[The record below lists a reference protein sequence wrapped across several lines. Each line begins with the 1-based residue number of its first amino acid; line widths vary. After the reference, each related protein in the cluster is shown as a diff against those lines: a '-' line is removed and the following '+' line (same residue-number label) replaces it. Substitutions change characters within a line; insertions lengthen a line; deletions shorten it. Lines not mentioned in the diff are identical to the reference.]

1 MNTKNSENKEHLFN
15 LQAEL
20 IQKQAEIKQLQQI
33 IKQNNQEINQL
44 AQWLQSLQP
53 HILAIYNSITWKIG
67 ATIVHL
73 ILKLLSR
80 PAGITAQDITN
91 KIFSRFN
98 AWRTDYFTQQAA
110 LQQITWHDKQEYT
123 DWIQQYDTLTS
134 QELTKMRANIAVG
147 EIYEIALFIIVNAD
161 NISHLQHTITSIQ
174 QQIYPHWKLYIA
186 HQINLP
192 EGILNSI
199 QNEKR
204 IQSISFVVEK
214 PLANIFNTLL
224 KQTNSPFIA
233 IIQTAD
239 KLAVD
244 ALYQVVKV
252 LNINPNLDFIYTD
265 EDKIDSNSQR
275 YAPHFKSDWNPDLF
289 YSQYYTQ
296 HLSIYRCELINKLG
310 GFKTDYPNCEEYDLT
325 LRFIEHISPEHIY
338 HIPHILYHQWG
349 EKVASNQ
356 VIRQT
361 LQAHFQRLRQKVE
374 VVAGIAGHPRVIYS
388 LPTNIPLVSLIIPT
402 RDKLKLLRG
411 TIDDILNKTDYR
423 HIELIIVDNGS
434 QQTETLEYLRHIQQ
448 DKRVRVVHHN
458 APFNYSQLNN
468 LGVSYAQG
476 EIIGL
481 INNDL
486 KVITSGWLTEM
497 VSQAL
502 RPEIGAVGAKLYYS
516 NDTIQHAGVI
526 VGLAGMAGHGF
537 KHLLK
542 NTAGYQWRP
551 FLVQNYSTVTA
562 ACLVMR
568 RQIFEQFGGLNEK
581 HLKVAY
587 NDVDL
592 CLRIREQGYRIVW
605 TPYAELY
612 HLESASRGTDDNL
625 KKHLRLRHELNYM
638 QSHWR
643 KQLSNDPY
651 YNPNLTNE
659 YEDFSLAYPPRVAKI

>member
-325 LRFIEHISPEHIY
+325 LRFI
-338 HIPHILYHQWG
+338 
-349 EKVASNQ
+349 
-356 VIRQT
+356 
-361 LQAHFQRLRQKVE
+361 
-374 VVAGIAGHPRVIYS
+374 
-388 LPTNIPLVSLIIPT
+388 
-402 RDKLKLLRG
+402 
-411 TIDDILNKTDYR
+411 
-423 HIELIIVDNGS
+423 
-434 QQTETLEYLRHIQQ
+434 
-448 DKRVRVVHHN
+448 
-458 APFNYSQLNN
+458 
-468 LGVSYAQG
+468 
-476 EIIGL
+476 
-481 INNDL
+481 
-486 KVITSGWLTEM
+486 
-497 VSQAL
+497 
-502 RPEIGAVGAKLYYS
+502 
-516 NDTIQHAGVI
+516 
-526 VGLAGMAGHGF
+526 
-537 KHLLK
+537 
-542 NTAGYQWRP
+542 
-551 FLVQNYSTVTA
+551 
-562 ACLVMR
+562 
-568 RQIFEQFGGLNEK
+568 
-581 HLKVAY
+581 
-587 NDVDL
+587 
-592 CLRIREQGYRIVW
+592 
-605 TPYAELY
+605 
-612 HLESASRGTDDNL
+612 
-625 KKHLRLRHELNYM
+625 
-638 QSHWR
+638 
-643 KQLSNDPY
+643 
-651 YNPNLTNE
+651 
-659 YEDFSLAYPPRVAKI
+659 